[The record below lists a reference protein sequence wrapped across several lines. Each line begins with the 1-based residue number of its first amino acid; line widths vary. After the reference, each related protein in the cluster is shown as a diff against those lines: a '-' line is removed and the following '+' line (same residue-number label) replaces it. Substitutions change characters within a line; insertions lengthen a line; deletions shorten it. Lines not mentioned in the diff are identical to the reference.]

1 MKVRVPVIWPVVG
14 LMLRPGGSPLGAVK
28 VRVSPS
34 GSLAMGVIGVIV
46 SPSELVWSRIPAITG
61 GWFRSVTVQ
70 VKVWVSSRPL
80 GSVAVMSTL

>member
-14 LMLRPGGSPLGAVK
+14 FMLRPGGSPLGAVK

-34 GSLAMGVIGVIV
+34 GSLAMGVIVGIV
-46 SPSELVWSRIPAITG
+46 APSEKERLGIALIVG
-61 GWFRSVTVQ
+61 GWFVSVTVQ
-70 VKVWVSSRPL
+70 VKVLVSSRPL